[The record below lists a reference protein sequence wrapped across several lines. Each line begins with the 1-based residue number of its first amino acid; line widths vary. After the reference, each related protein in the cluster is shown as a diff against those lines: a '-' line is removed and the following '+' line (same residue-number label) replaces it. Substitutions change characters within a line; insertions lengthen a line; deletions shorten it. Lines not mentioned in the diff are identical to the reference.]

1 MEVVDTLAKAPVFV
15 RPPGALLRAVRDGL
29 PRLLPNLIGL
39 A

>member
-29 PRLLPNLIGL
+29 PRLLPKLIGL